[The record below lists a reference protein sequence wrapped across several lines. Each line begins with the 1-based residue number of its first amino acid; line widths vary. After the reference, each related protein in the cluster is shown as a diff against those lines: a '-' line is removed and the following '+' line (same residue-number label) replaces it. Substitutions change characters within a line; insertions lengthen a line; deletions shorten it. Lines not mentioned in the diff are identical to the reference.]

1 MQESLRN
8 IARFFGKQGPTALVL
23 LVGVAAIVASGMFV
37 FGHSAFGLNGTERE
51 TPETSVASILEN
63 NSVQSL
69 SGVDTDADGLLD
81 LDEHRYRTDPKNPDS
96 DGDGFKDGEEVEKGY
111 DPNSLPGTNDQNAAQ
126 TTTGSSNVLS
136 LLGLAPVDDKVDGLN
151 VGGLGGLPQEELEK
165 LQNTSLDGTERLA
178 DLEMD
183 RLLTN
188 SSQPLPSVDPKTIKA
203 TDKTDAASED
213 AYTQAVYAL
222 LLQFN
227 PFPKGYN
234 LKLFLADLQT
244 NNRDMFEKMKLASE
258 SVFKKMSEME
268 VPKTMVTHHAHALGL
283 LQAGREALQ
292 RMIDANGAPQETMF
306 VMGRTVFWV
315 NEFKAL
321 MHDVN
326 EELSR

>member
-1 MQESLRN
+1 MQESLRK
-8 IARFFGKQGPTALVL
+8 IARFFGQQGPTALVL
-23 LVGVAAIVASGMFV
+23 LVGVAAIIASGMFV
-37 FGHSAFGLNGTERE
+37 FGHSAFGLDDGKN
-51 TPETSVASILEN
+51 ETSETSQAALLEN
-63 NSVQSL
+63 DSVKSL

-111 DPNSLPGTNDQNAAQ
+111 DPNSLPGTNDQTSD
-126 TTTGSSNVLS
+126 TTATTSSNVLS
-136 LLGLAPVDDKVDGLN
+136 MLGLAPVDDKVDGLN

-188 SSQPLPSVDPKTIKA
+188 SSHPLPSVDPKTIKA
-203 TDKTDAASED
+203 TDKTDAASQD
-213 AYTQAVYAL
+213 AYTQEVYAI

-234 LKLFLADLQT
+234 LKLFLADLQA
-244 NNRDMFEKMKLASE
+244 NNRDIFEKMKLASE
-258 SVFKKMSEME
+258 SVFKKMSDME

-283 LQAGREALQ
+283 LQAAREALQ
-292 RMIDANGAPQETMF
+292 RMIDANGAPQETLY

-315 NEFKAL
+315 NEVKAL
-321 MHDVN
+321 MHDVSK
-326 EELSR
+326 ELSQ